1 MVEVDGGR
9 AWRQVRVGQIRYC
22 GGVDLRYVRVDLRYA
37 RVSSARR
44 DLERQIDALIAAG
57 VPPERICIA
66 TKPGASDRPG
76 LRELIG
82 YARDGEL
89 ISVRPLDRVERTV
102 RDALELIHELSERG
116 IGIRDLVDPI
126 EIDSPSQPDSPESRG
141 RGSARV
147 SPRGVFDAIAGKRRL
162 IDSTLAS
169 ASSIVGGAELSRRLL
184 EPVQR
189 QREVVQVVIERE
201 RGLQK
206 QLMGRVLAPVD
217 AGFDLLEENGRLLH
231 EQAQA
236 LETSGRALQETAGLV
251 KRQAELFDRMICAVR
266 EPAERAK
273 AVVGL
278 QRRVPDSG
286 LANPAPAA
294 RRRGD
299 DRQRH
304 DGARRSSVRY
314 APALIESGFRR

>member
-1 MVEVDGGR
+1 M
-9 AWRQVRVGQIRYC
+9 
-22 GGVDLRYVRVDLRYA
+22 
-37 RVSSARR
+37 RVSSARH

-57 VPPERICIA
+57 IPPERMCIA
-66 TKPGASDRPG
+66 TKPGATDRPG
-76 LRELIG
+76 LRELFG

-89 ISVRPLDRVERTV
+89 ISVRPLDRLERTV

-126 EIDSPSQPDSPESRG
+126 EIDSPNQRGWPDLRD
-141 RGSARV
+141 RGSACV
-147 SPRGVFDAIAGKRRL
+147 SPRGVFDAIVGKRRL

-169 ASSIVGGAELSRRLL
+169 AASVLGGAELPRRLL

-189 QREVVQVVIERE
+189 QREVVQGVLERE

-217 AGFDLLEENGRLLH
+217 AGFDLLEENGRLLR

-236 LETSGRALQETAGLV
+236 LETSGRALEETAGLV
-251 KRQAELFDRMICAVR
+251 KRQAELFDRMISAVR
-266 EPAERAK
+266 EPTERAK

-278 QRRVPDSG
+278 ERRVPNSDR
-286 LANPAPAA
+286 ANPVPTA
-294 RRRGD
+294 RCRGD
-299 DRQRH
+299 GRERQIA
-304 DGARRSSVRY
+304 ARRSSVRY
-314 APALIESGFRR
+314 APAPIESGLRR